1 MHISKFV
8 FALLI
13 AGTAL
18 EFVQAQ
24 VMTPAEQQKA
34 VELLRRKMAEE
45 RGKGATSKPAAT
57 PAKVVTP
64 ARSTEF
70 QPPKEEK
77 PKQETP
83 KVAAKPAATAAQP
96 SASTESHKSRTL
108 WDGLKNAFSR
118 KGGSGSGSV
127 KAASSSTAPKE
138 SKETKAPK
146 TQPSAQKSEEKPV
159 APVVQPIAVP
169 TAPPTKQQR
178 LTELIELYRTDK
190 IGPIEYHERRA
201 KILAEP

>member
-8 FALLI
+8 FALLV

-34 VELLRRKMAEE
+34 VELLRQKMAEE
-45 RGKGATSKPAAT
+45 RGNGATSKPAAKPT
-57 PAKVVTP
+57 KVVTP

-83 KVAAKPAATAAQP
+83 KVAAKQAATPAQS

-108 WDGLKNAFSR
+108 WDGIKNAFSR
-118 KGGSGSGSV
+118 KGGS
-127 KAASSSTAPKE
+127 SSTSAKTAPAP
-138 SKETKAPK
+138 KETKAAK
-146 TQPSAQKSEEKPV
+146 TQPNAQKSEEKPAV
-159 APVVQPIAVP
+159 PVIQPVAVP
-169 TAPPTKQQR
+169 TGPPTKQQR
-178 LTELIELYRTDK
+178 LTELLELYRTDK